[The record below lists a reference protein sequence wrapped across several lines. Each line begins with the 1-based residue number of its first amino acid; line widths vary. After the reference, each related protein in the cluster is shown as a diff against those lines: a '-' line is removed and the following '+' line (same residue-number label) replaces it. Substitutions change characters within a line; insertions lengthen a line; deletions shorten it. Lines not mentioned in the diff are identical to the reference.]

1 MPALVRL
8 LDYLVGCAA
17 VELGV
22 RGTQEL
28 LAYLDNPAKT
38 RVSAEGRS
46 IAVLMCSLGAW
57 GWCKLQWKETSC
69 GQPGV
74 DDAE

>member
-8 LDYLVGCAA
+8 LDYLVGCVA

-38 RVSAEGRS
+38 RVSGQRAGRLD
-46 IAVLMCSLGAW
+46 VGKCL
-57 GWCKLQWKETSC
+57 
-69 GQPGV
+69 
-74 DDAE
+74 